1 MKNFKRIKKEFPNNK
16 VKFIKKY
23 NSKYITEWDIKV
35 DGKKLKTTFKDISGL
50 FKLENF
56 NFYQMQ
62 EDHLKK
68 TIEKIKKELLQ
79 RKVLKD

>member
-1 MKNFKRIKKEFPNNK
+1 MKIGFKLSFLTETFDSLCFQGDIYSSED
-16 VKFIKKY
+16 FIGEEDL
-23 NSKYITEWDIKV
+23 SR
-35 DGKKLKTTFKDISGL
+35 L